1 MKSISNLYYYL
12 SLFNSCVIAI
22 CIIFVPKISSAS
34 TADKKAVEGM
44 TLYQNQK
51 FNQASKKFYEAQL
64 GKPNDPKISYN
75 LGNSRYKQGNYEK
88 ALQNYSRSME
98 QDSNLAINQKALY
111 NMGNTFFRMNK
122 FEESINAYKKVL
134 ELDPSD
140 MDAKFNLEFAREQVK
155 KKQNQTEKKSS
166 KENQKKASRKNKN
179 SKKNEEQPGKKDKQ
193 SFPPDKKE
201 NGPESNQNKNNQN
214 IRPSEKNLASQSM
227 TREEAEQKLSSLTE
241 NLKSF
246 QRKQA
251 LEMKSLFTYQGK
263 DW

>member
-1 MKSISNLYYYL
+1 MKSISNFYYL

-22 CIIFVPKISSAS
+22 CIIFVPKIISAS

-51 FNQASKKFYEAQL
+51 FNQASEKFYEAHQ

-98 QDSNLAINQKALY
+98 QESNLSLNQKTLY
-111 NMGNTFFRMNK
+111 NIGNTFFRMNK
-122 FEESINAYKKVL
+122 FKESINAYKKAL
-134 ELDPSD
+134 ELNPSD
-140 MDAKFNLEFAREQVK
+140 MDAKFNLEFAREQFK
-155 KKQNQTEKKSS
+155 KKQNQNKKKSTEEKEKKAG
-166 KENQKKASRKNKN
+166 KKNKKN
-179 SKKNEEQPGKKDKQ
+179 SKNNEGQPNKRDRQ
-193 SFPPDKKE
+193 DSQPDKKE
-201 NGPESNQNKNNQN
+201 NNPELNQNQNDQKN
-214 IRPSEKNLASQSM
+214 RPPEKNITSQNM
-227 TREEAEQKLSSLTE
+227 TREEAEEKLNSLTE
-241 NLKSF
+241 DLKSF